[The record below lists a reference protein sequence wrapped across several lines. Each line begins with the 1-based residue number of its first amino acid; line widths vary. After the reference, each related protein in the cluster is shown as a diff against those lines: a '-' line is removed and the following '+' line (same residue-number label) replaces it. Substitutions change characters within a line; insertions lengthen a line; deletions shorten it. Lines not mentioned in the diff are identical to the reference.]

1 MKYVIIT
8 LGIIF
13 VLLMLFVMF
22 AICKSA
28 GLTDKAE
35 QELRYKEEYK
45 NEFERRSNYENYS
58 QREAR

>member
-1 MKYVIIT
+1 MKYVIIA

-13 VLLMLFVMF
+13 VLLMVFVMF

-35 QELRYKEEYK
+35 QELRYKED
-45 NEFERRSNYENYS
+45 FERRSNYDNYS
-58 QREAR
+58 QKEAR

>member
-1 MKYVIIT
+1 MKYVIIS

-13 VLLMLFVMF
+13 VLLMVFVMF

-35 QELRYKEEYK
+35 QELRYKED
-45 NEFERRSNYENYS
+45 FERRSNYDNYS
-58 QREAR
+58 QKEAR

>member
-1 MKYVIIT
+1 MKYVIIS

-13 VLLMLFVMF
+13 VLLMVFVMF

-35 QELRYKEEYK
+35 QELRYKED
-45 NEFERRSNYENYS
+45 FERRSNYENYS
-58 QREAR
+58 QKEAR

>member
-13 VLLMLFVMF
+13 VLLMVFVMF

-35 QELRYKEEYK
+35 QELRYKED
-45 NEFERRSNYENYS
+45 FERLTIKS
-58 QREAR
+58 QGYNEDILN

>member
-13 VLLMLFVMF
+13 VLLMLFVMI

-28 GLTDKAE
+28 GLTDTAE
-35 QELRYKEEYK
+35 QELRYKED
-45 NEFERRSNYENYS
+45 FERRSNYDNYS
-58 QREAR
+58 QKEAR

>member
-13 VLLMLFVMF
+13 VLLMVFVMF

-35 QELRYKEEYK
+35 QELRYKED
-45 NEFERRSNYENYS
+45 FERRSNYENYS
-58 QREAR
+58 QKEAR

>member
-1 MKYVIIT
+1 MKYVIIA

-13 VLLMLFVMF
+13 VLLMVFVMF

-35 QELRYKEEYK
+35 QELRYKED
-45 NEFERRSNYENYS
+45 FERRSNYENYS
-58 QREAR
+58 KKEAR

>member
-13 VLLMLFVMF
+13 VLLMVFVMF

-35 QELRYKEEYK
+35 QELRYKED
-45 NEFERRSNYENYS
+45 FERRSNYENYS
-58 QREAR
+58 QKEAM

>member
-13 VLLMLFVMF
+13 VLLMVFVMF

-35 QELRYKEEYK
+35 QELRYKED
-45 NEFERRSNYENYS
+45 FERRSNYENYS
-58 QREAR
+58 QKAAR

>member
-1 MKYVIIT
+1 MKYVIIS

-13 VLLMLFVMF
+13 VLLMVFVMF

-35 QELRYKEEYK
+35 QELRYKED
-45 NEFERRSNYENYS
+45 FERRSNCENYS
-58 QREAR
+58 QKEAR

>member
-13 VLLMLFVMF
+13 VLLMVFVMF

-28 GLTDKAE
+28 DLTDKAE
-35 QELRYKEEYK
+35 QELRYKED
-45 NEFERRSNYENYS
+45 FERRSNYENYS
-58 QREAR
+58 QKEAR

>member
-35 QELRYKEEYK
+35 QELSYK

-58 QREAR
+58 QKEAR

>member
-13 VLLMLFVMF
+13 VLLMVFVMF

-35 QELRYKEEYK
+35 QELRYKED
-45 NEFERRSNYENYS
+45 FERRSNYDNYS
-58 QREAR
+58 QKEAR

>member
-13 VLLMLFVMF
+13 VLFLFLVMF

-35 QELRYKEEYK
+35 QELRYKED
-45 NEFERRSNYENYS
+45 FERRSNYENYS
-58 QREAR
+58 QKEAR

>member
-1 MKYVIIT
+1 MKYVIIA

-13 VLLMLFVMF
+13 VLLMVFVMF

-35 QELRYKEEYK
+35 QELRYKED
-45 NEFERRSNYENYS
+45 FERRSNYENYS
-58 QREAR
+58 QKEAR

>member
-13 VLLMLFVMF
+13 VLLMLFVMY

-35 QELRYKEEYK
+35 QELRYKED
-45 NEFERRSNYENYS
+45 FERRSNYENYS
-58 QREAR
+58 QKEAR

>member
-35 QELRYKEEYK
+35 QELRYKED
-45 NEFERRSNYENYS
+45 FERRSNYDNYS
-58 QREAR
+58 QKEAR

>member
-1 MKYVIIT
+1 MV
-8 LGIIF
+8 
-13 VLLMLFVMF
+13 FVMF

-58 QREAR
+58 QKEAR